1 MARMPRLI
9 PQCNCVLLLRL
20 KNTRLEQPTTI
31 LEIGDGISFPCTT
44 PSTLTSCC
52 SVLKS
57 CETLRPQRLQHTRLL
72 CPLLT
77 PGVYPNS
84 RSLNQWCY
92 LTISS
97 SATPFSFSLPSF
109 PASESFSMSQPFISG
124 GQSIGASASATV
136 LPVNIWGWFSLRL
149 TGLILQFEGLS
160 RVFSSTTSQKHQF
173 FSTQL
178 SLWSNSHIHTWLSEK
193 P

>member
-1 MARMPRLI
+1 MTSKHKKGCSA
-9 PQCNCVLLLRL
+9 
-20 KNTRLEQPTTI
+20 
-31 LEIGDGISFPCTT
+31 SFCC
-44 PSTLTSCC
+44 CC
-52 SVLKS
+52 SVAKS
-57 CETLRPQRLQHTRLL
+57 CPIFEAHGLQHTRLL

-84 RSLNQWCY
+84 RSLNQWSY

-109 PASESFSMSQPFISG
+109 PATESFSMSQPFISG

-160 RVFSSTTSQKHQF
+160 RVFHSTTIQKHQF
-173 FSTQL
+173 GTGPIL
-178 SLWSNSHIHTWLSEK
+178 LYGLTLTSLHWLLEK
-193 P
+193 T